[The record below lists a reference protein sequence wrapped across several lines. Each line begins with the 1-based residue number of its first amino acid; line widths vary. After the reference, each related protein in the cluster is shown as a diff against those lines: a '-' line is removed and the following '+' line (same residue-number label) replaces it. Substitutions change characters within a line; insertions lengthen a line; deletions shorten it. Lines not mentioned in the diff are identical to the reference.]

1 MDFQGYVQT
10 VLAKMGEDL
19 KCEIVGKGKLHSLLL
34 EGKPL
39 EAEYLLEFYSVD
51 EAGTLG
57 IKIK

>member
-39 EAEYLLEFYSVD
+39 
-51 EAGTLG
+51 
-57 IKIK
+57 